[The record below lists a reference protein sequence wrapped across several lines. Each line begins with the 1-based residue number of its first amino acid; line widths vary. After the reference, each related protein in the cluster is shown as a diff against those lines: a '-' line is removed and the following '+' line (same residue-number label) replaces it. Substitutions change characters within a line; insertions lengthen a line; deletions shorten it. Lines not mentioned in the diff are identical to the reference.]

1 MSEEREDKAR
11 VDERQF
17 HSSDEE
23 IASFRNRR
31 QQPKTITR
39 PPADKML
46 RPAAARRYETK

>member
-1 MSEEREDKAR
+1 VSEDRPDKVT
-11 VDERQF
+11 VDRRQF

-31 QQPKTITR
+31 LQPKTITR

-46 RPAAARRYETK
+46 RPAATRGYETK

>member
-1 MSEEREDKAR
+1 MPEGREDKAG
-11 VDERQF
+11 VDKRQF
-17 HSSDEE
+17 HSSEEE

-46 RPAAARRYETK
+46 RPAATRGYETK